1 MALLTF
7 SRSTTGMLRGGPA
20 GPRGAAIKFPPRG
33 GGPRG
38 CESAGAAAGA
48 TCAAIA
54 KTPLPFSTTTQHT
67 RER

>member
-1 MALLTF
+1 MAFLTF

-54 KTPLPFSTTTQHT
+54 KIPLPFSTTTQHR